1 MDHRIDPNLRA
12 SLPSL
17 LAPAEGLESVPT
29 LFSTPPIAAL
39 EILSELGPIAR
50 SSFEPLPREPSTEPA
65 PALSLE
71 AQAAALE
78 ANAMVIEP
86 TQDSRLIDALMEYH
100 RLRSPARG
108 AKSSPILSAGVERAD
123 RTQAPSEKGFS
134 SMEIPVV
141 ENYVPKTSTSPYRSN
156 EATRSVLKSKL
167 SK

>member
-17 LAPAEGLESVPT
+17 LAPAEGLESAPS

-39 EILSELGPIAR
+39 EMLRELGQVAR
-50 SSFEPLPREPSTEPA
+50 SSFEPFKNHDVEVAA
-65 PALSLE
+65 PE
-71 AQAAALE
+71 E
-78 ANAMVIEP
+78 VIAVKAS

-108 AKSSPILSAGVERAD
+108 AKSSPLLTAGVERVD

-141 ENYVPKTSTSPYRSN
+141 ENYVPKSSGSPYRSN
-156 EATRSVLKSKL
+156 EPTRSVLHSKL
-167 SK
+167 PK